1 MLKQKI
7 TLLGLAAVLAFTQ
20 LQAAG
25 WAEET
30 SPPAASLNFKE
41 AYQKILAYYPRLKS
55 QKARAEEAV
64 AEKFEAYAALFPK
77 VEGLSSVTTGDDP
90 VYVFGSHLRQEK
102 FADGNFALSSLNS
115 PRHRTNFSFALQGE
129 MPLFNAFQTIS
140 RIRSA
145 RFLSKAEARW
155 ETLTAMEASL
165 LSVEGYL
172 KGLLARDNLRRVREV
187 EDAAQK
193 DLRQADELKDK
204 GMVLGADFYAAKM
217 VLAEIRQMNISLAAG
232 EKTSRILLNILMGA
246 PAEWNYSLSGDIP
259 ENSGESGPL
268 QDWLRAAHETR
279 PDLAALELKA
289 EALRVEV
296 FREKMSALPRVG
308 AFGTVSEDSHDL
320 RTGGENFIMGVK
332 STVNVLDAG
341 YWARRKKARA
351 AYKAILEDVQ
361 ALKDQVSKD
370 IAQAVNGLEAVTANI
385 PVAEEG
391 YQAAGEAV
399 KQTEVLYREG
409 KKSIADLLEI
419 RRAFL
424 SAAFKRNELLFQQEM
439 ARANLLFLS
448 GRLDEKALDEID
460 LRIGGEA

>member
-1 MLKQKI
+1 MFKQKVI
-7 TLLGLAAVLAFTQ
+7 LLGLAAALTLTHPQ
-20 LQAAG
+20 TAG
-25 WAEET
+25 WAEEAVL
-30 SPPAASLNFKE
+30 PAGSLSFSE

-55 QKARAEEAV
+55 QKARAEQAV

-77 VEGLSSVTTGDDP
+77 VDGLSSVTTGDDP

-115 PRHRTNFSFALQGE
+115 PRHRTNFHFSLQGE

-140 RIRSA
+140 KIRSA
-145 RFLSKAEARW
+145 RFLSQAEARW

-172 KGLLARDNLRRVREV
+172 KGLLARDNLNRARET
-187 EDAAQK
+187 EEAAQK
-193 DLRQADELKDK
+193 DLRQADELKSK

-217 VLAEIRQMNISLAAG
+217 ILAEIKQMNISLAAG

-246 PAEWNYSLSGDIP
+246 PAEWDYSPSGHIP
-259 ENSGESGPL
+259 ENGGKNAPL
-268 QDWLRAAHETR
+268 QDWLRDAHEAR
-279 PDLAALELKA
+279 PDLAALELKT
-289 EALRVEV
+289 EALKTEV

-320 RTGGENFIMGVK
+320 RSGGENFIMGVK

-351 AYKAILEDVQ
+351 AYEAIRGDVQ

-391 YQAAGEAV
+391 YQAADEAV
-399 KQTEVLYREG
+399 KQTEILYREG

-448 GRLDEKALDEID
+448 GRLDEKALDEIAR
-460 LRIGGEA
+460 RIGGEA

>member
-145 RFLSKAEARW
+145 RFLSKAEPRW

-193 DLRQADELKDK
+193 DLQRLRRYEKQWLRLQGKEYVYRVDVELDQI
-204 GMVLGADFYAAKM
+204 MTYFRVALVNLSSWFIPPISERDSDALGLVFPQY
-217 VLAEIRQMNISLAAG
+217 SLAAC
-232 EKTSRILLNILMGA
+232 
-246 PAEWNYSLSGDIP
+246 
-259 ENSGESGPL
+259 
-268 QDWLRAAHETR
+268 
-279 PDLAALELKA
+279 
-289 EALRVEV
+289 
-296 FREKMSALPRVG
+296 
-308 AFGTVSEDSHDL
+308 
-320 RTGGENFIMGVK
+320 
-332 STVNVLDAG
+332 
-341 YWARRKKARA
+341 
-351 AYKAILEDVQ
+351 
-361 ALKDQVSKD
+361 
-370 IAQAVNGLEAVTANI
+370 
-385 PVAEEG
+385 
-391 YQAAGEAV
+391 
-399 KQTEVLYREG
+399 
-409 KKSIADLLEI
+409 
-419 RRAFL
+419 
-424 SAAFKRNELLFQQEM
+424 
-439 ARANLLFLS
+439 
-448 GRLDEKALDEID
+448 
-460 LRIGGEA
+460 